1 MCGIAAVLRSPRLR
15 GVPPSREEILRL
27 LSLPPSAPSAPSAAS
42 ERADF
47 ARNVKALS
55 KMLRGPA
62 GIAPLV
68 RDFPLRNAVSAWVE
82 RAAEYE
88 GRDEDLGDSLW
99 SIRMD
104 RLREASAVADFLCE
118 DAPTASLD
126 LVSNFW
132 SIQVALSA
140 LDRLEV
146 RGRDSAGLAVIVT
159 AEGLGE
165 ALASGTEDAE
175 ATDPLGRSGSRLVV
189 GDTASFVYKVA
200 AEIGE
205 LGDNTRALAEA
216 LNSDL
221 ALRQA
226 LELPEACCGVLAHT
240 RWASVGLITE
250 PNAHPLASPAG
261 CGSSSVLATVNGD
274 IDNYLE
280 LIDEYDLNYPMAV
293 STDSR
298 VAPGLFQRFRSEG
311 QGLLEAF
318 RSAVG
323 VFEGSHAVAAC
334 ALDEPGKLLLARQG
348 SGQALYAG
356 LCEDAFLVVSEPHA
370 LVEQTDAY
378 LRIDGSNGPG
388 GEIMLLDVAASSPE
402 SETAGDPTAGVP
414 TAGVR
419 RFDYSGSELPA
430 GIPTR
435 TLISSADVHRGDFPH
450 YLLKEINEAPTSFAK
465 TLAGR
470 VVPSPVHRR
479 VELSEALSFD
489 LSGLSRVVCIGQGT
503 AGVAAAAIADILA
516 SELPADVGISVS
528 ALPSSEFSG
537 FKLDNEMSDC
547 LVVAVSQ
554 SGTTT
559 DTNRTVDLAKSRGA
573 RVLAVVNRRESD
585 LANRADGILYTSD
598 GRDVE
603 MSVASTKAF
612 YSQVAAGFLLA
623 CSLGETLGGATRSA
637 PAARRSEILA
647 ALETLPDAMEEVLRA
662 RPAIAECAGR
672 LAPSRRH
679 WAVVGNGRNRLAA
692 EELRIKLSELCYRSV
707 SCDATENK
715 KHVDLSAEPL
725 ILVCASGLHDAPR
738 RRGETKGGST
748 LGAQSVLKDVVKEV
762 EIYRAHRGAPV
773 VLTDHPA
780 FEEVCNDVVLFPAV
794 HPSMAFVLA
803 AMAGHLFAYEAA
815 LAIDATA
822 EPLRR
827 SRAVILK
834 LLEQPSEGA
843 FPAAAELLK
852 RLAPEL
858 RIHSEAFESLLRSG
872 QYDGHLPPSLAVKV
886 SSLFKYAIG
895 VLPPSCYEMEFGRLG
910 APADVLENLLVAV
923 GEAAEELKRPIDAI
937 RHQAKTVTVGI
948 SRSEDALLEAPLVG
962 AALDAGAALER
973 LSYECLST
981 LGGLSPAVAEV
992 TGNTRYAISG
1002 DRIEVVDRSGAAA
1015 SIPSRVERDPVLR
1028 GTKLQV
1034 CRERRVMLTKGSR
1047 DGRTILLVPEVK
1059 GRVPVGLVLLHV
1071 ELHDHL
1077 DAAAAEGVLRAY
1089 RDRYNRLFN
1098 AVTETETDFDSQRL
1112 AAEPTFDLLTGDLLE
1127 LADRWRQPSSRPSPG
1142 RAG

>member
-15 GVPPSREEILRL
+15 SVPPSREEILRL
-27 LSLPPSAPSAPSAAS
+27 LSLPPSEPSEQSIPS

-68 RDFPLRNAVSAWVE
+68 RDFPLRDAVSAWAE
-82 RAAEYE
+82 RAAEAAEYE
-88 GRDEDLGDSLW
+88 GRDEDLGNSLW

-104 RLREASAVADFLCE
+104 RLREAAAVADFLGE

-126 LVSNFW
+126 LISNFW

-165 ALASGTEDAE
+165 ALASETGDAE
-175 ATDPLGRSGSRLVV
+175 ETDPLGRSGSRLVV

-200 AEIGE
+200 EEIGE

-216 LNSDL
+216 LNSDA

-226 LELPEACCGVLAHT
+226 LGLPGACCGVLAHT

-261 CGSSSVLATVNGD
+261 CGSSSVLAAVNGD

-318 RSAVG
+318 RSAVD

-334 ALDEPGKLLLARQG
+334 SLDEPGKLLLARQG

-388 GEIMLLDVAASSPE
+388 GEIVLLDAAASPE
-402 SETAGDPTAGVP
+402 RETAEDPM
-414 TAGVR
+414 AGVR
-419 RFDYSGSELPA
+419 RFDYSGAELPA
-430 GIPTR
+430 GVPTR

-470 VVPSPVHRR
+470 IVPSPAHRR

-516 SELPADVGISVS
+516 SELPASVGISVS

-537 FKLDNEMSDC
+537 FKLNDEMSDC

-585 LANRADGILYTSD
+585 LANRADGVLYTSD

-623 CSLGETLGGATRSA
+623 CSLGETLGGAAARSA
-637 PAARRSEILA
+637 PATRRSEILA
-647 ALETLPDAMEEVLRA
+647 ALETLPDAMGEVLRA
-662 RPAIAECAGR
+662 RPGIAECAGR

-725 ILVCASGLHDAPR
+725 ILVCASGLHDAPGR
-738 RRGETKGGST
+738 RSETHGGST

-773 VLTDHPA
+773 VLTDNPA

-794 HPSMAFVLA
+794 HPSMSFVLA

-822 EPLRR
+822 EPLRHG
-827 SRAVILK
+827 RAVILK
-834 LLEQPSEGA
+834 LLEQPSEGD

-886 SSLFKYAIG
+886 SSLFKYAMG

-948 SRSEDALLEAPLVG
+948 SRSEDALLEATLVG

-981 LGGLSPAVAEV
+981 LGGLSPAVAGV
-992 TGNTRYAISG
+992 NGSTRYAISG

-1015 SIPSRVERDPVLR
+1015 SIPSRVDSDPVLR

-1077 DAAAAEGVLRAY
+1077 NAEVAEGVMRAY
-1089 RDRYNRLFN
+1089 RDRYDRLFN
-1098 AVTETETDFDSQRL
+1098 AVTETETDFDSQHL

-1127 LADRWRQPSSRPSPG
+1127 LADRWRQPSSRPSPP
-1142 RAG
+1142 RAV